1 MEEGGKKFCSHR
13 LDTSKSKKYS
23 TPFTKGESIG
33 YDYLSPDGPKNQ
45 CFRVEA
51 FMDDA
56 AGIA

>member
-1 MEEGGKKFCSHR
+1 MAKNSVHIG
-13 LDTSKSKKYS
+13 LILLKSKQYS

-51 FMDDA
+51 FVDDA